1 MYLMSNKNFKNNWI
15 ILLIGSII
23 GLVSSLIQT
32 IERIS
37 YAVKPEVALQC
48 DINAVFSCSNVFD
61 AWQSSFFG
69 FSNSLLILAFFGI
82 LTGISLAGVSG
93 SKINKKL
100 RFILQFFALFF
111 LAFGT
116 WYLWQSTFVIGYLCI
131 FCSFN
136 YLAVVIVNWAFI
148 RINADDIFRSKSS
161 AAKWTKFQQS
171 GADTF
176 LWLLWCLLVAGTVF
190 MHFAK

>member
-1 MYLMSNKNFKNNWI
+1 MYLMSNKNFKNYWI

-82 LTGISLAGVSG
+82 LTGISLTGVSG

-100 RFILQFFALFF
+100 RLIFQFFALFF

-136 YLAVVIVNWAFI
+136 YLAVVIVNWALL
-148 RINADDIFRSKSS
+148 RINGDDIFKSS
-161 AAKWTKFQQS
+161 SSNAKWKKFQQS

-176 LWLLWCLLVAGTVF
+176 LWILWTMLVAGVITL
-190 MHFAK
+190 HFA